1 MSLRAAHS
9 ERTWGP
15 HLLPAIVAGVV
26 GAGALACAHAVAVG
40 VDSGFVPAV
49 PWLAGLLFASMV
61 VAEVRPLRTIRPSD
75 ASIITVSLAY
85 SCALVFV
92 LPGYGATLAV
102 AAGTLFADLLD
113 RAAPQ
118 KAAFN
123 TAMMALSIHL
133 GTVVVRAGG
142 AQDLATVDPRDPM
155 VLVTLLAA
163 FVVIYTVPTV
173 LVALVLSAVEGDS
186 PVAVL
191 RRDFFSTLPS
201 DGMLLPLGPVLVVVG
216 THYPV
221 LLPLAMVLTPV
232 VHMSTRI
239 SSEHERDA
247 TEDPLTGLLNRRALE
262 QEAEAGLDRA
272 ARSGRR
278 VVVLLVDLNGFKAI
292 NDTWGHHAGD
302 EVIVEIARRL
312 RDRMPPSALVARL
325 GGDEFAVVLSD
336 VSSPDV
342 AVEMAEVASEAFV
355 DPVEVDAVE
364 GVPLEVTGAIG
375 VATSGPGW
383 SRFGELTRAADAAMY
398 AGKRRGLPYLLAD
411 PESSDGQHVQAL
423 ERAIDGDEMHMVYQ
437 PLVDSRTEA
446 VMGFETLARWNHPQH
461 GPIPPWEFVRD
472 LEATGVL
479 IGRFTERVLGDAVV
493 MLRRLHDE
501 GHPVSISVN
510 VSPLNLADPG
520 FVDTVL
526 RTLRDHD
533 IESRW
538 LVLEIT
544 ETALMSNLAGCR
556 RALRRLV
563 DSGVGVSL
571 DDFGSGHSSL
581 AMIKDIPLTELKI
594 DRSFVTNTGDERGVA
609 LLRTLVEL
617 ARIHDL
623 RSIAE
628 GVEDRATLRALA
640 DIGFDQVQGWGI
652 GRPLGAEETLAWMS
666 GRTSLDPGGQHG
678 VDLTVV
684 ER

>member
-1 MSLRAAHS
+1 MSLRANRR
-9 ERTWGP
+9 ERAWGP
-15 HLLPAIVAGVV
+15 QLLPTIVGGVVAAGVLACVHAAVV
-26 GAGALACAHAVAVG
+26 GANEGWMPNA
-40 VDSGFVPAV
+40 
-49 PWLAGLLFASMV
+49 PWLAAVLFASMV
-61 VAEVRPLRTIRPSD
+61 IAEVRPLQTIRAGD
-75 ASIITVSLAY
+75 DSIITVSLAY

-92 LPGYGATLAV
+92 LPGFGATLAV
-102 AAGTLFADLLD
+102 AAGTLFADVIN

-123 TAMMALSIHL
+123 TAMMALSMHL
-133 GTVVVRAGG
+133 GTLVLRAGG
-142 AQDLATVDPRDPM
+142 AQDLMAADPRDPM
-155 VLVTLLAA
+155 LLVTLLMA
-163 FVVIYTVPTV
+163 FVVIYSAATI
-173 LVALVLSAVEGDS
+173 LVALVLSAVEEDS

-216 THYPV
+216 IHDPV
-221 LLPLAMVLTPV
+221 LLPLAMVLTAV
-232 VHMSTRI
+232 VHTSTRI
-239 SSEHERDA
+239 STERERDA
-247 TEDPLTGLLNRRALE
+247 TEDSLTGLLNRRALE

-278 VVVLLVDLNGFKAI
+278 VVVLLMDLNRFKVI

-312 RDRMPPSALVARL
+312 RDRMPTAALVARL
-325 GGDEFAVVLSD
+325 GGDEFAVVLVD
-336 VSSPDV
+336 ASSEA
-342 AVEMAEVASEAFV
+342 AVEMAEVASEVFV
-355 DPVEVDAVE
+355 DPVEVDATD
-364 GVPLEVTGAIG
+364 GVALEVTGAIG

-411 PESSDGQHVQAL
+411 PDSSDGHHIQAL
-423 ERAIDGDEMHMVYQ
+423 ERAIDSDEMHMDFQ
-437 PLVDSRTEA
+437 PLVDARTEA

-479 IGRFTERVLGDAVV
+479 MGRFTERVLRDAVTMV
-493 MLRRLHDE
+493 RRLHDS

-510 VSPLNLADPG
+510 VSPLNLADPD

-526 RTLRDHD
+526 GTLDRHA

-544 ETALMSNLAGCR
+544 ETALMSNLPACR

-594 DRSFVTNTGDERGVA
+594 DRSFVTNTDDERGVA
-609 LLRTLVEL
+609 LLRTLVDL
-617 ARIHDL
+617 ARIHGL

-628 GVEDRATLRALA
+628 GVEDRATLHALA
-640 DIGFDQVQGWGI
+640 EIGFDQVQGYGI
-652 GRPLGAEETLAWMS
+652 GRPLGADETLAWMS
-666 GRTSLDPGGQHG
+666 GRASLDPSGLHG
-678 VDLTVV
+678 MDRIVL
-684 ER
+684 EQ

>member
-1 MSLRAAHS
+1 MSLRVTRR
-9 ERTWGP
+9 ERAWGP
-15 HLLPAIVAGVV
+15 QLLPAIVGGVVAAGVLACVHAAVV
-26 GAGALACAHAVAVG
+26 GANEGWMPNA
-40 VDSGFVPAV
+40 
-49 PWLAGLLFASMV
+49 PWLAAVLFASMV
-61 VAEVRPLRTIRPSD
+61 IAEVRPLQTIRAGD
-75 ASIITVSLAY
+75 DSIITVSLAY

-92 LPGYGATLAV
+92 LPGFGATLAV
-102 AAGTLFADLLD
+102 AAGTLFADVVN

-133 GTVVVRAGG
+133 GTFVLRAGG
-142 AQDLATVDPRDPM
+142 AQDLVAADPRDPM
-155 VLVTLLAA
+155 LLVTLLMA
-163 FVVIYTVPTV
+163 FVVIYSAATI
-173 LVALVLSAVEGDS
+173 LVALVLSAVEEDS
-186 PVAVL
+186 PIAVL

-216 THYPV
+216 IHDPV
-221 LLPLAMVLTPV
+221 LLPLAMVLTAV
-232 VHMSTRI
+232 VHTSTRI
-239 SSEHERDA
+239 STERERDA
-247 TEDPLTGLLNRRALE
+247 TEDSLTGLLNRRALE

-278 VVVLLVDLNGFKAI
+278 VVVLLMDLNRFKVI

-312 RDRMPPSALVARL
+312 RDRMPTAALVARL
-325 GGDEFAVVLSD
+325 GGDEFAVVLVD
-336 VSSPDV
+336 ASSEA
-342 AVEMAEVASEAFV
+342 AVEMAEVASEVFV
-355 DPVEVDAVE
+355 DPVEVDATD
-364 GVPLEVTGAIG
+364 GVALEVTGAIG

-411 PESSDGQHVQAL
+411 PDSSDGHHIQAL
-423 ERAIDGDEMHMVYQ
+423 ERAIDSDEMHMDFQ
-437 PLVDSRTEA
+437 PLVDARTEA

-479 IGRFTERVLGDAVV
+479 MGRFTERVLRDAVTMV
-493 MLRRLHDE
+493 RRLHDN

-510 VSPLNLADPG
+510 VSPLNLADPD

-526 RTLRDHD
+526 GTLDRHA

-544 ETALMSNLAGCR
+544 ETALMSNLPACR

-594 DRSFVTNTGDERGVA
+594 DRSFVTNTDDERGVA
-609 LLRTLVEL
+609 LLRTLVDL
-617 ARIHDL
+617 ARIHGL

-628 GVEDRATLRALA
+628 GVEDRATLHALA
-640 DIGFDQVQGWGI
+640 EIGFDQVQGYGI
-652 GRPLGAEETLAWMS
+652 GRPLGADETLAWMS
-666 GRTSLDPGGQHG
+666 GRASLDPSGLHG
-678 VDLTVV
+678 MDRIVL
-684 ER
+684 EQ

>member
-1 MSLRAAHS
+1 MSLRVTRSDGA
-9 ERTWGP
+9 WGP
-15 HLLPAIVAGVV
+15 RILPAIVAGVV
-26 GAGALACAHAVAVG
+26 AAGVLACVHAVAVG
-40 VDSGFVPAV
+40 SSEGWVPNA
-49 PWLAGLLFASMV
+49 PWLAGVLFASMV
-61 VAEVRPLRTIRPSD
+61 IAEVRPLQTIRAGD
-75 ASIITVSLAY
+75 DSIITVSLAY
-85 SCALVFV
+85 SCALAFV
-92 LPGYGATLAV
+92 LPGFGATLAV
-102 AAGTLFADLLD
+102 AAGTLFADVVN
-113 RAAPQ
+113 RTAPQ

-123 TAMMALSIHL
+123 TAMMALSLHL
-133 GTVVVRAGG
+133 GTSVLRVGG
-142 AQDLATVDPRDPM
+142 AQDLTAADPWDPM
-155 VLVTLLAA
+155 LLVTLLTA
-163 FVVIYTVPTV
+163 FVVIYSAATI
-173 LVALVLSAVEGDS
+173 LVALVLSAVEEDS

-216 THYPV
+216 THDPV
-221 LLPLAMVLTPV
+221 LLPLAMVLTAV
-232 VHMSTRI
+232 VHTSTWI
-239 SSEHERDA
+239 STERERDA
-247 TEDPLTGLLNRRALE
+247 TEDSLTGLLNRRALE

-278 VVVLLVDLNGFKAI
+278 VVVLLMDLNRFKVI

-312 RDRMPPSALVARL
+312 RDRMPTAALVARL
-325 GGDEFAVVLSD
+325 GGDEFAVVLVD
-336 VSSPDV
+336 ASSEA
-342 AVEMAEVASEAFV
+342 AVEMAEVASEVFV
-355 DPVEVDAVE
+355 DPVEVDATD
-364 GVPLEVTGAIG
+364 GVALEVTGAIG

-411 PESSDGQHVQAL
+411 PDSSDGHHIQAL
-423 ERAIDGDEMHMVYQ
+423 ERAIDSDEMHMDYQ
-437 PLVDSRTEA
+437 PLVDARTEA

-479 IGRFTERVLGDAVV
+479 IGRFTERVLRDAITMV
-493 MLRRLHDE
+493 RRLHDS

-510 VSPLNLADPG
+510 VSPLNLADPD

-526 RTLRDHD
+526 GTLDHHA

-544 ETALMSNLAGCR
+544 ETALMSNLPACR

-594 DRSFVTNTGDERGVA
+594 DRSFVANTDDERGVA
-609 LLRTLVEL
+609 LLRTLVDL
-617 ARIHDL
+617 ARIHGL

-628 GVEDRATLRALA
+628 GVEDRATLHALA
-640 DIGFDQVQGWGI
+640 EIGFDQVQGYGI
-652 GRPLGAEETLAWMS
+652 GRPLGADETLAWMS
-666 GRTSLDPGGQHG
+666 GRASLDPSGLHG
-678 VDLTVV
+678 MDRIVL
-684 ER
+684 EQ